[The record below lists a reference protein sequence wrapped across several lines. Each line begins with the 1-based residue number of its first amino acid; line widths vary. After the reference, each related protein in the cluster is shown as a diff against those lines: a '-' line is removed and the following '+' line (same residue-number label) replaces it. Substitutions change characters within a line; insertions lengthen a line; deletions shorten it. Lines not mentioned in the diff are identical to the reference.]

1 MLIEI
6 IFVLMP
12 FLIGLAQVFL
22 KLEAVY
28 KFTEDCE
35 EWIDKKYK
43 NVLEGGNKIA
53 RYTLVPLYSL
63 FITINDLTGNIGNI
77 WLQSGIRLASYL
89 YLLGILFLLFITFGY
104 VLLIIALAVVCA
116 LIAVLALRSALK
128 NRKEA
133 KALEVLSK
141 HSDEVSQTFVENI
154 WPFNKSED
162 AKEEVAYLFDVKNI
176 EVDYKGRI
184 FEDEFSPLPDEMKIG
199 CFDKKGDIFD
209 TRKGS
214 FEKIGTIDAQGTII
228 DARGNKKGA
237 PEGRMSE

>member
-6 IFVLMP
+6 ILIVMP

-28 KFTEDCE
+28 RFTEDCND
-35 EWIDKKYK
+35 WINKKYS
-43 NVLEGGNKIA
+43 NVLHGGNKIA
-53 RYTLVPLYSL
+53 RYTLMPLYSL
-63 FITINDLTGNIGNI
+63 FTTINDLTENISNI
-77 WLQSGIRLASYL
+77 WLQSGIRIASYL

-104 VLLIIALAVVCA
+104 VLLIIALVVVCA
-116 LIAVLALRSALK
+116 LIAVLALRSFFE

-133 KALEVLSK
+133 KSLEVLSK
-141 HSDEVSQTFVENI
+141 HSDEVSQTFVEKI
-154 WPFNKSED
+154 WPFIKSET
-162 AKEEVAYLFDVKNI
+162 AKEEVAHLFDVQKI

-184 FEDEFSPLPDEMKIG
+184 FENEFSPLPDEMKIG
-199 CFDKKGDIFD
+199 CFDKKGDIYD
-209 TRKGS
+209 TRRGI

-237 PEGRMSE
+237 PEGMM